1 MKCAEIFFVAAG
13 GILMSAAAIAQP
25 VILADERIDLRRQHY
40 LEPNAYRY
48 EPIITHHAGSPAG
61 IFNSGMIFLAEQLN
75 RNVSPD
81 GRARQTVVTSFSPLG
96 DLSDSSSFGRLI
108 GEHLMHE
115 LVVRGWLVAD
125 MRMTRNVTINDS
137 GEFILSR
144 DIMKIRESMPM
155 ANVVTGTYS
164 STKDGV
170 LLSVRVLDVAS
181 GQVLSTAQTRFSRDA
196 FVAALVDKPPVM
208 PVVRFSR

>member
-1 MKCAEIFFVAAG
+1 MKLTQVFLVLAGAVCA
-13 GILMSAAAIAQP
+13 SAAALAQP
-25 VILADERIDLRRQHY
+25 LILTDERIDLRRQHY

-48 EPIITHHAGSPAG
+48 EPIISHHASSPAG
-61 IFNSGMIFLAEQLN
+61 IFNSGMIFLAEQIN

-81 GRARQTVVTSFSPLG
+81 GRSRQTVVTSFSPLG

-125 MRMTRNVTINDS
+125 MRMTRNLIVNDS

-155 ANVVTGTYS
+155 ANVVTGTYTT
-164 STKDGV
+164 TKDGV

-181 GQVLSTAQTRFSRDA
+181 GQVLSTAQTRFPRDA
-196 FVAALVDKPPVM
+196 FIAALVDKPPVL

>member
-1 MKCAEIFFVAAG
+1 MNFLRVLLALAG
-13 GILMSAAAIAQP
+13 ASLMGAAAVAQP
-25 VILADERIDLRRQHY
+25 VVLIDERMDLRRQHY
-40 LEPNAYRY
+40 LEPNVYRY
-48 EPIITHHAGSPAG
+48 EPIISHHAGSPAG
-61 IFNSGMIFLAEQLN
+61 IFNSGMIFLAEQIN

-81 GRARQTVVTSFSPLG
+81 GKSRQTVVTSFSPLG
-96 DLSDSSSFGRLI
+96 DLSESSSFGRLI

-125 MRMTRNVTINDS
+125 MRMTRNLIINDS

-155 ANVVTGTYS
+155 ANVVTGTYTT
-164 STKDGV
+164 TKDGV

-181 GQVLSTAQTRFSRDA
+181 GQVLSTAQTRFPRDA
-196 FVAALVDKPPVM
+196 FVAALVDKPPVL